1 MNTELQNRRRA
12 KSQLLKSINFLKSD
26 LKSTVSFINYVSLLK
41 LLHFSTL
48 SYSKVVHTRQANIL
62 NWLDGSQATSVTWLD
77 TGKIVVNLSS
87 YKLSETELKL
97 LSRGLKFSIPPHHL
111 DSTDTLTSF
120 ESLFNQTTQGVKSNL
135 NSLKHRFK
143 SLCYQYTITD
153 PIFPTYQSRNIL
165 HLKIYRK
172 IPTL

>member
-12 KSQLLKSINFLKSD
+12 KSQLLRYINSD
-26 LKSTVSFINYVSLLK
+26 LKSTVSVIKSVSLLK

-48 SYSKVVHTRQANIL
+48 SYSKVVHTRQANEL

-87 YKLSETELKL
+87 YKLAETELKL

-111 DSTDTLTSF
+111 DSTDTITSF
-120 ESLFNQTTQGVKSNL
+120 ESLFNQTTQGVKGNL
-135 NSLKHRFK
+135 NRLKHRFK
-143 SLCYQYTITD
+143 SQYTRTD
-153 PIFPTYQSRNIL
+153 PIFPTYQRRNIL
-165 HLKIYRK
+165 HLKIY
-172 IPTL
+172 